1 MFESLFAELKLQ
13 NTDRTNAYIAKV
25 EDILKPFAVASFQDS
40 LFIVALTLVSK
51 VDNSRIKSAFFQL
64 RSQLNDSF
72 VTKALETVADYYQ
85 SSNLES
91 FTPMHSALRSCTSLQ
106 LLTYLMFANP
116 NSKKDAAFDSG
127 RSLNRLLVELVKNE
141 MSIYDW
147 GFSYGQFLLSAA
159 LYGNAQSLEGIE
171 INPEC
176 YVVTKL
182 RLSLLPHERTIKL
195 HFGNMFYEEDRH
207 RSIFSIFRDISTKQP
222 HSAIIHPPFGV
233 MIDEFFENNKGLR
246 VPTLPRFADI
256 MGPSAYK
263 SEWPFIL
270 KALDDLADEKRLYA
284 ITTNG
289 AASTETYSEIRRNLV
304 QQGLVECVVQLSE
317 NLLPGTSIPSMLWIF
332 SKNNETV
339 RLIDASRIRTEGR
352 RKFSLSLGDIEKITY
367 LVTNRTP
374 ISELFEG
381 YQGLIRYVSASELA
395 ESNYNLSPSRH
406 LGEDFPAEYIL
417 LKDVC
422 QINRGVLLKAQE
434 LDELVSDD
442 NSVKYIT
449 PKHLN
454 DSVIDLTTV
463 TSLIE
468 TDDILKK
475 KSIGNDTIVMSKL
488 LPFKTGYVSN
498 TRNNQVFS
506 NGNTYFLQINKEKI
520 NPLFLWMYLNSNSG
534 KKQLEQLSRGSS
546 TSTLSISDLKELKI
560 PLIEPAVQDKLA
572 DTYKKL
578 LKKESQIQES
588 LKTLEK
594 EKEQLIETVLQ

>member
-207 RSIFSIFRDISTKQP
+207 RSIFSNFRDISTKQP

-304 QQGLVECVVQLSE
+304 QQ
-317 NLLPGTSIPSMLWIF
+317 
-332 SKNNETV
+332 
-339 RLIDASRIRTEGR
+339 
-352 RKFSLSLGDIEKITY
+352 
-367 LVTNRTP
+367 
-374 ISELFEG
+374 G